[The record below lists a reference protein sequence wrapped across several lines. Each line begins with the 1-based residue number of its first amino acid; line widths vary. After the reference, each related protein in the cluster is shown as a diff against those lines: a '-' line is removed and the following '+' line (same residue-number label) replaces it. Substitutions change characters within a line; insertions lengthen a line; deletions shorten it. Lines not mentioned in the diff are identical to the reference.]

1 MFHGHSDY
9 FHKPPLGGRP
19 NTKLGDHGTP
29 DTHNR
34 WSILFYHV
42 WRPAWI
48 EIHRNSIWLKA
59 RSHITSHYTWGP
71 VTTVHDVGSVLGR
84 ASDTFLLGS
93 HNVMVTALGSR
104 VKWPLLLC
112 ESGGEYSGR
121 LKPLTASVAG
131 DEAADCAL
139 RPFPSAR
146 WQDTS
151 VLSPYQR
158 PQTSSLI
165 SSSTQ
170 TAPCTVNIVCRSDN
184 GG

>member
-1 MFHGHSDY
+1 
-9 FHKPPLGGRP
+9 
-19 NTKLGDHGTP
+19 
-29 DTHNR
+29 
-34 WSILFYHV
+34 
-42 WRPAWI
+42 
-48 EIHRNSIWLKA
+48 
-59 RSHITSHYTWGP
+59 
-71 VTTVHDVGSVLGR
+71 VTTVHDVGGVLGR

-146 WQDTS
+146 WQGHVCVVTLPTS
-151 VLSPYQR
+151 PNFKPNFLVHSDG
-158 PQTSSLI
+158 SLH
-165 SSSTQ
+165 SQ
-170 TAPCTVNIVCRSDN
+170 HCLPF
-184 GG
+184 